1 MIKSKFIN
9 TGKDIFALI
18 AELTNNSEIINLA
31 KASTDF
37 LCPEE
42 LKKLAIKFL
51 QNDYNHYAHTD
62 GVFELR
68 DAIAQQIAERFN
80 INFNPSNEVI
90 ITAGAT
96 QAIYTTIS
104 TFITEGDEVVLFEP
118 ACKSYVSAI
127 ESNGGRPVFVQLKHP
142 EYSIDWEAAQKI
154 INTRTK
160 LIIVNSPHNPT
171 GTLFSEND
179 IAQLQ
184 KITNGTKINILS
196 DESFENII
204 YGSKKH
210 ISVLS
215 NTNLAEKSIVVS
227 SLGKTFNVPGWKIGY
242 CLAGEKLMAQIRKKQ
257 QFQINAVNT
266 PLQYAFA
273 EYLNKGFDKNEL
285 LKEYDENRKLVSQIF
300 YESPFEFIPSQS
312 TYFQLLSYNNVCDL
326 KDTEFVQKIMDN
338 YGVALFPMSVFYHD
352 YVDHKM
358 VGLNFAL
365 NKEVL
370 IEAANRLKN
379 LKQKL

>member
-1 MIKSKFIN
+1 MIKTKLTN
-9 TGKDIFALI
+9 TGKDIFTLI
-18 AELTNNSEIINLA
+18 AELTNNSEVINLA
-31 KASTDF
+31 KASPDF

-51 QNDYNHYAHTD
+51 QNDYNYYAHAD

-68 DAIAQQIAERFN
+68 EAIAQQIAERFN
-80 INFNPSNEVI
+80 INFNPSNEVT

-104 TFITEGDEVVLFEP
+104 SFVSEGDEVVLFEP

-127 ESNGGRPVFVQLKHP
+127 ESHGGRPVFVQLKYP
-142 EYSIDWEAAQKI
+142 DYSIDWEAVQKI

-160 LIIVNSPHNPT
+160 LIIVNTPHNPT

-204 YGSKKH
+204 YGQKKH

-215 NTNLAEKSIVVS
+215 NANLAEKSIVVS

-242 CLAGEKLMAQIRKKQ
+242 CLATEKLMAQIRIKQ

-273 EYLNKGFDKNEL
+273 EYLNKGYDKNQWL
-285 LKEYDENRKLVSQIF
+285 QEYEENRKLVSQIF
-300 YESPFEFIPSQS
+300 YDLPFEFVPTYS
-312 TYFQLLSYNNVCDL
+312 TYFQLLSYKNISDL

-370 IEAANRLKN
+370 IEAANRLRN
-379 LKQKL
+379 LK

>member
-1 MIKSKFIN
+1 MIKTKLTN

-31 KASTDF
+31 KASPDF

-51 QNDYNHYAHTD
+51 QNDYNHYAHAD

-68 DAIAQQIAERFN
+68 EAIAQQIAEKFN
-80 INFNPSNEVI
+80 LNFNPSNEVA

-118 ACKSYVSAI
+118 AYNSYIPAI
-127 ESNGGRPVFVQLKHP
+127 ESNGGRPVFVQLKYP
-142 EYSIDWEAAQKI
+142 DYSIDWEAVQKI

-160 LIIVNSPHNPT
+160 LIIVNTPHNPT

-196 DESFENII
+196 DEAFENII
-204 YGSKKH
+204 YGQKKH

-215 NTNLAEKSIVVS
+215 NANLAERSIVVS

-242 CLAGEKLMAQIRKKQ
+242 CVATEKLMSQIRKKQ

-266 PLQYAFA
+266 PLQYALA

-285 LKEYDENRKLVSQIF
+285 LNDYDENRKLISQIF
-300 YESPFEFIPSQS
+300 YDSPFEFVPPHS
-312 TYFQLLSYNNVCDL
+312 TYFQLLSYKNISDL

-352 YVDHKM
+352 SVDHKM

-370 IEAANRLKN
+370 IKAAKRLKDV
-379 LKQKL
+379 K